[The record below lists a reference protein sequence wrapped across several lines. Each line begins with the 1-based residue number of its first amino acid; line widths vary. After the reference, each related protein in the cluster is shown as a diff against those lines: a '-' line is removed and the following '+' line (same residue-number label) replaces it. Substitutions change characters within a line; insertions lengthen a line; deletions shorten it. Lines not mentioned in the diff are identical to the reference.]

1 MIVMVKSCCAHGC
14 VNHLTKGSSFSF
26 YRFPVDPDRRRRWI
40 TAINWKDWHPTKYS
54 FVCSA
59 HFVSGKKSN
68 DPLSPDYVP
77 SIFKHVS
84 SPIKRKRVNAFQRY
98 TERKKRKRV
107 RQVQKEAERD
117 EQARD
122 KETQGRESDNEEK
135 CMDNSDG
142 DEQNLTV
149 KDIGV

>member
-14 VNHLTKGSSFSF
+14 VNRLTKGSSFSF
-26 YRFPVDPDRRRRWI
+26 YRFPVDPDRRRRRI
-40 TAINWKDWHPTKYS
+40 TAIN
-54 FVCSA
+54 SA
-59 HFVSGKKSN
+59 LRILSVESKKSN

-98 TERKKRKRV
+98 TERKKLKRV

-122 KETQGRESDNEEK
+122 KVQDS
-135 CMDNSDG
+135 
-142 DEQNLTV
+142 V
-149 KDIGV
+149 